1 MFITESMRMFAAS
14 AAFLISSALRSSG
27 SVGACVRRHFEAVRG
42 AQLRG
47 SISYH
52 TPFLRESVGGDAE
65 VLEVAPATR
74 ESARAPLPRLA
85 AHAAVTEELKNSRVG
100 GRMGNLN
107 AVYSSRLSNPIPLW
121 ISWFHPRSL
130 RVLCKLRC
138 APSCRRARTRYLSRP
153 GYENSRW

>member
-1 MFITESMRMFAAS
+1 FFLFVPPPPISTLFPYTTLFRSILKRSAVLSFA
-14 AAFLISSALRSSG
+14 
-27 SVGACVRRHFEAVRG
+27 
-42 AQLRG
+42 G

-74 ESARAPLPRLA
+74 ESARAPPPRLA

-107 AVYSSRLSNPIPLW
+107 AVYSSRFSNPIPPW

-138 APSCRRARTRYLSRP
+138 APSCRRARSEERR
-153 GYENSRW
+153 